1 MRRYS
6 LLLVLGLIVALTL
19 LPFSPAEPT
28 KADSPAKPASKPI
41 DDWKQDP
48 VCKMVFF
55 AVLEGLYEDGV
66 SSSAVD
72 SVVGKSK
79 DAPAEIKATFVIQC
93 PLCHPVYEAFRL
105 YQQRPQF
112 RDKGDAFG
120 KGIDPKLETNLRS
133 TTLRT
138 RQGALQVLVH
148 RWVERRLAQMGL
160 SDEQKMDWAR
170 RLEERSKQGDDL
182 LRKLRDTDSWY
193 GGWGYGFCAACKGCT
208 AVCNDLKTP
217 KKK

>member
-1 MRRYS
+1 
-6 LLLVLGLIVALTL
+6 LLLVLGLLVAVVQLT
-19 LPFSPAEPT
+19 SSAEPPKT
-28 KADSPAKPASKPI
+28 DPPKKSVPKPI
-41 DDWKQDP
+41 EDWKEDP

-66 SSSAVD
+66 SNEGVD
-72 SVVGKSK
+72 KIVGRTK
-79 DAPAEIKATFVIQC
+79 DGKVEIRHTFVFEC
-93 PLCHPVYEAFRL
+93 PLCHPVYEAFRA

-120 KGIDPKLETNLRS
+120 KGIDPKLETSLRS

-148 RWVERRLAQMGL
+148 RWVDRRLNQMGL
-160 SDEQKMDWAR
+160 SEEQKNDWAR

-182 LRKLRDTDSWY
+182 LRKLRGTDPWY
-193 GGWGYGFCAACKGCT
+193 TGWGYGFCAACKGCT
-208 AVCNDLKTP
+208 DVCNDLKAP